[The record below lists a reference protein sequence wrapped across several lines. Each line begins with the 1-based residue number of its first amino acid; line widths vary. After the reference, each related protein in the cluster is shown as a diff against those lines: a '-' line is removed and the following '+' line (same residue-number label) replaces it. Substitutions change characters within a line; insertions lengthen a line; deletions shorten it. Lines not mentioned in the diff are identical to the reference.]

1 MDALDAFVMLHI
13 PGVDSGCCFLLV
25 LHLLQWFLGLV
36 LQLMKPANLSVSS
49 QLLVLRRLL
58 VIFRVAYYTGLGLGR
73 QEFQHAPLLS
83 F

>member
-36 LQLMKPANLSVSS
+36 FQLMNPANLSVSS
-49 QLLVLRRLL
+49 QLLVLPRLL
-58 VIFRVAYYTGLGLGR
+58 VIQVAYYTGLVLGR